1 MAGFVVAVTGGV
13 ASGKSAVTSLFECL
27 GMVVVDADVVAREVV
42 ARGQPALAE
51 IASRFGSSMLLPD
64 GSLDRVAMRARVFE
78 DASARR
84 DIEAIT
90 HPRIRALLQSAC
102 LSASGPYAIVAI
114 PLLAESGAV
123 SAYPWLGRI
132 LVVDVPVA
140 LQRTRLVSRDKV
152 DEALALRM
160 IEAQASRAQRL
171 AIATDVVTND
181 GQPHDLVGPVNR
193 LDALY
198 RRLA

>member
-1 MAGFVVAVTGGV
+1 M
-13 ASGKSAVTSLFECL
+13 
-27 GMVVVDADVVAREVV
+27 
-42 ARGQPALAE
+42 
-51 IASRFGSSMLLPD
+51 
-64 GSLDRVAMRARVFE
+64 
-78 DASARR
+78 
-84 DIEAIT
+84 
-90 HPRIRALLQSAC
+90 
-102 LSASGPYAIVAI
+102 
-114 PLLAESGAV
+114 
-123 SAYPWLGRI
+123 
-132 LVVDVPVA
+132 DVPVA

-198 RRLA
+198 RWLA